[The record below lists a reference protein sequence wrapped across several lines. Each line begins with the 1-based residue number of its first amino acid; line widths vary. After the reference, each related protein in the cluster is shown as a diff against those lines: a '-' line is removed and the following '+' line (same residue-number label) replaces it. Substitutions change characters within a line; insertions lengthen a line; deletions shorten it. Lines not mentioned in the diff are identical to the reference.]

1 MRAYAV
7 RLLRLRRI
15 EFSVHTGSFA
25 PEKASTGNCCF
36 ALRAFAFRN
45 AKRALI
51 IFSIFCFGAAVWR
64 MKNSGAARP
73 YPDVPRIDARIL
85 IAMSVFLSIVSLA
98 ALFGIWF
105 V

>member
-1 MRAYAV
+1 MPAWIIMAN
-7 RLLRLRRI
+7 
-15 EFSVHTGSFA
+15 SG
-25 PEKASTGNCCF
+25 
-36 ALRAFAFRN
+36 
-45 AKRALI
+45 ALI
-51 IFSIFCFGAAVWR
+51 IFSIFCFGAPVWR